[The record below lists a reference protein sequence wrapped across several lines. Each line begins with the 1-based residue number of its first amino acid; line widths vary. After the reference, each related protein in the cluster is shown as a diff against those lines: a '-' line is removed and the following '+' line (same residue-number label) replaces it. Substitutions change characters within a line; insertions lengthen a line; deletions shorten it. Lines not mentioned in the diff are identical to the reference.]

1 MALKKRVEILFEE
14 DKFTY
19 LEQLARREKTSV
31 GSLIREAVAQVY
43 LDVDLEERREA
54 VNWLTSQNVD
64 FGGDW
69 EDTKKEL
76 VGERYKQ
83 TMKAV
88 DKDVLQ

>member
-19 LEQLARREKTSV
+19 LEDLARREKTSV
-31 GSLIREAVAQVY
+31 GSLIREAVEKVY
-43 LDVDLEERREA
+43 LADDLEERREA

-69 EDTKKEL
+69 EDIKKEL
-76 VGERYKQ
+76 IGERYKQ